1 MAKLLS
7 PDAARDFL
15 VRRFNN
21 QHHAWLAGEGSW
33 PLHIP
38 LGIPTEKDATDDTL
52 AVRAWVSSWAAWKN
66 VGEVSFAVRKW
77 ARMGEQ
83 ELPVALTV
91 SSPEDVATLV
101 GQSPRWTRAK
111 ERYAQMVGKWPQL
124 GTGAALAARFN
135 VLADYSEVDFTRL
148 IALLDWLVQNPV
160 SNVYLRQLPVEGLD
174 TKWAE
179 QRIGVIT
186 GLLKDIKQDTS
197 DGNFHEICGLQRPPH
212 RIRIKLLC
220 PELRRLVG
228 GLRDFEAPI
237 EEIAALPIQPTA
249 AVIVENL
256 DTGMALPDIA
266 GAVGI
271 MKLGNAVSALGSVP
285 WLKAI
290 PAVYWGDIDTHGFA
304 ILDRARKAL
313 PQLRSVLMDEA
324 TTLGF
329 QNLWGTEPTQTANFA
344 LEHLN
349 EHERVVYA
357 ALKGNTWGQKVRLE
371 QERLPWER
379 SIAALLAELVRGC
392 HPSEVKSLQP
402 IRQRHTE

>member
-21 QHHAWLAGEGSW
+21 QHQAWLAGDGTW
-33 PLHIP
+33 PLQIP
-38 LGIPTEKDATDDTL
+38 LGMPTEKDATDDTL

-66 VGEVSFAVRKW
+66 VGEVSHAVRKW
-77 ARMGEQ
+77 ARLGEQ

-91 SSPEDVATLV
+91 SSPEDVAALV
-101 GQSPRWTRAK
+101 GQAPRWARAK
-111 ERYAQMVGKWPQL
+111 DRYAQMVGKWPQL
-124 GTGAALAARFN
+124 GTGGALAARFN

-148 IALLDWLVQNPV
+148 IALLDWLVQNPA

-179 QRIGVIT
+179 QRTGVIT
-186 GLLKDIKQDTS
+186 GLLKDIKQEPT
-197 DGNFHEICGLQRPPH
+197 DGNFHEVCGLLRPPH
-212 RIRIKLLC
+212 RIRIRLLC
-220 PELRRLVG
+220 PQLRHQVG
-228 GLRDFEAPI
+228 GLHDFEAPI

-256 DTGMALPDIA
+256 DTGMALPDIP
-266 GAVGI
+266 GTVGI

-285 WLKAI
+285 WLKGI
-290 PAVYWGDIDTHGFA
+290 SAVYWGDIDTHGFA

-329 QNLWGTEPTQTANFA
+329 QNLWGTEPAQTSNIE

-349 EHERVVYA
+349 EHELEVYA
-357 ALKGNTWGQKVRLE
+357 ALKSNKWGQKVRLE
-371 QERLPWER
+371 QERLPWGH
-379 SIAALLAELVRGC
+379 SIAVLLAEL
-392 HPSEVKSLQP
+392 S
-402 IRQRHTE
+402 